1 MAKTQYRIPDDALN
15 KLIDIR
21 DSMDAL
27 EGEIEKTDKM
37 VQAWRD
43 ADDKKK
49 QLEKAFLAADAKLET
64 AIERARNDPD
74 WSDLH
79 KRAVARWKSLKE
91 TYGEQ
96 DVLTIKANKHAQDIA
111 SIIDYIVH
119 DEKAEV
125 RAAEAAL
132 RAQLEHMK
140 TPGKL
145 ACKVA
150 YDRLIKPAD

>member
-1 MAKTQYRIPDDALN
+1 MAKTQYRIPDDALD
-15 KLIDIR
+15 KLINIR

-27 EGEIEKTDKM
+27 EGEIEKTEKM

-43 ADDKKK
+43 AVAKKD
-49 QLEKAFLAADAKLET
+49 QLEKAFLAADKKLET
-64 AIERARNDPD
+64 AIKRAQNDPD

-79 KRAVARWKSLKE
+79 KRAIARWKNLKD
-91 TYGEQ
+91 TYGAQ
-96 DVLTIKANKHAQDIA
+96 DALTIQANKHVQEIA
-111 SIIDYIVH
+111 SIIDIIVH

-125 RAAEAAL
+125 RATEAAL
-132 RAQLEHMK
+132 RAQLEHLK

-150 YDRLIKPAD
+150 YDRVINK